1 MPKLQGITLFNA
13 LVMSAVRTESW
24 YRKVLF
30 TQEVEFRRDDSESL
44 GALLITLGCRTT
56 KCVVESR
63 TFDITF
69 DIISTLD
76 YLIENRVGYIF
87 YMIRDVFV
95 FEGYL
100 VVSWFRVF
108 P

>member
-1 MPKLQGITLFNA
+1 M
-13 LVMSAVRTESW
+13 
-24 YRKVLF
+24 F

-69 DIISTLD
+69 DIMSTLD
-76 YLIENRVGYIF
+76 YLIENRVGYVF

-100 VVSWFRVF
+100 VVSRFRIF